1 VEWKF
6 QGNGDHQEPIE
17 GPGVQVVESAKAEV
31 EADDYEEMLRARL
44 PLNNNPRK
52 AGYLTNRASGFSVR
66 ESCAL
71 AEVTFATVLKW
82 RREDAEFREWEEK
95 RLPELQHD
103 LVGDLVRMEFL
114 RNFRLA
120 LRRDFKL
127 LYKANYNLHGMSDRE
142 YDLLKIVR
150 KHYAPQDLLAIQK
163 ALEPEDGSLPPGAY
177 REKLTVTIEGRQV
190 DDEAA
195 RRAAARELLE
205 RFEVNRDLAV
215 PELESG
221 ESQALTGEVIQ

>member
-1 VEWKF
+1 M
-6 QGNGDHQEPIE
+6 GTT
-17 GPGVQVVESAKAEV
+17 
-31 EADDYEEMLRARL
+31 EELVNSGL

-52 AGYLTNRASGFSVR
+52 ASYLTYRASGFSVR
-66 ESCAL
+66 ECCAL

-95 RLPELQHD
+95 RLPELQHG

-142 YDLLKIVR
+142 YELLKVIR

-163 ALEPEDGSLPPGAY
+163 ALEPDQGDLPPGGY
-177 REKLTVTIEGRQV
+177 RESLTLTVEGRQV
-190 DDEAA
+190 DDEHA
-195 RRAAARELLE
+195 RRAAARDLLE
-205 RFEVNRDLAV
+205 KFEVNRDLAV